1 MADRKVGEIT
11 VPTEPVSRATKI
23 TGFTFK
29 SYDKN
34 AGVLQFNIE
43 NQDGSPTDLIDATV
57 RLFMYIYQGEEK
69 KEFPIFDNQII
80 TESYM
85 QGVVKYPIPD
95 MLLSYEGKV
104 DANVYID
111 FPDGSHTD
119 NLAFTFNIEKSV
131 IDDNAQLNGK
141 YYFKDFQQLLDG
153 VKQEATDAVN
163 AALTNV
169 DSTIEKA
176 NQQINE
182 FVEGATQAID
192 QTVDEVTEQLQAT
205 QTKIDTVSQNVTSAQ
220 NNLKAVEDKMNQ
232 TNQQIG
238 DLGKLKKMYSNSIE
252 FGDYDYSG
260 RANLAPNLDFS
271 KLSGNGI
278 ISQPPLAYVKGRD
291 SYFTIDNTDPSAVG
305 TSRNVYVP
313 KLGRLE
319 KGKTYI
325 ASVPLLINSDFDTN
339 ISNISIHPYNV
350 TVDGVVNRLG
360 IIRPDENCR
369 NKWYRY
375 SIAFTVPSNFPDG
388 DHSPYMQVW
397 EAATATGKI
406 SIGYD
411 IKIEKVNS
419 TSDTATPY
427 QPNLLED
434 PYWLGKIPLGEN
446 IADPIK
452 IFPIKTSS
460 YSIYL
465 GKNTE
470 KYQLNQTYT
479 ITMKAT
485 KPATQQFGVYLL
497 GGAMGVGNM
506 KPVEGLSDV
515 WQLTF
520 KVTQAHLDAGITD
533 VLNLYQ
539 LPNTS
544 VGAVT
549 IDWIKLEK
557 GNTRTPNISQFKY
570 FGEGLKD
577 SNNPNDYS
585 WDITPEYAEKGLN
598 DSVSLTEPQ
607 SVDGTKNFLETPLVN
622 GKNVL
627 VEEKLLPYEAWHSTG
642 TEQTGIS
649 NKARLIIG
657 PVATTIGA
665 KLNRS
670 MKENPLTWNSGNWQA
685 TANRD
690 CTLLV
695 EGLVRYQFGGST
707 AGQYGYITFY
717 KDDAQTSS
725 IGFAGGVGING
736 TALQWK
742 HGLHFSRIFALKKGE
757 YFNIT
762 FETQDGKK
770 LDFSQINT
778 LHIMEI
784 ES

>member
-85 QGVVKYPIPD
+85 QGIVKYPIPD

-131 IDDNAQLNGK
+131 IDNNVQLNGE

-238 DLGKLKKMYSNSIE
+238 DLGKLKKMYSNSID

-260 RANLAPNLDFS
+260 NPNVMTKPYIAENITGGTTGLVVTSIDDGARIEKTRVDVPGGFGLPLGNLLNNTDYIISYDVLVENGYTGDLKTCNIALEGQFDGKRNYIAVFYMNSVTSTDVWQKVYVKFNSGANME
-271 KLSGNGI
+271 KLSGFMFRVFL
-278 ISQPPLAYVKGRD
+278 SQSVQVALK
-291 SYFTIDNTDPSAVG
+291 IK
-305 TSRNVYVP
+305 NV
-313 KLGRLE
+313 
-319 KGKTYI
+319 
-325 ASVPLLINSDFDTN
+325 
-339 ISNISIHPYNV
+339 
-350 TVDGVVNRLG
+350 
-360 IIRPDENCR
+360 
-369 NKWYRY
+369 
-375 SIAFTVPSNFPDG
+375 
-388 DHSPYMQVW
+388 
-397 EAATATGKI
+397 
-406 SIGYD
+406 
-411 IKIEKVNS
+411 KIERGS
-419 TSDTATPY
+419 TATPY
-427 QPNLLED
+427 QPNLLD
-434 PYWLGKIPLGEN
+434 APYYLSKVALGEN
-446 IADPIK
+446 IITSKSYDNSNYLIGSFD
-452 IFPIKTSS
+452 INKT
-460 YSIYL
+460 INNGDKL
-465 GKNTE
+465 TF
-470 KYQLNQTYT
+470 T
-479 ITMKAT
+479 IQGT
-485 KPATQQFGVYLL
+485 KPANKQFGMYIQTTT
-497 GGAMGVGNM
+497 GAATEFQGHLT
-506 KPVEGLSDV
+506 PVEGLTDV
-515 WQLTF
+515 WSWSSGAKISKPIGSGA
-520 KVTQAHLDAGITD
+520 KVVI
-533 VLNLYQ
+533 YQ
-539 LPNTS
+539 LPPESQVPN
-544 VGAVT
+544 GKCT
-549 IDWIKLEK
+549 ISWAKLEK
-557 GNTRTPNISQFKY
+557 GDTRTPNISQFKY

-627 VEEKLLPYEAWHSTG
+627 VEEKPLPYEAWHSTG

>member
-57 RLFMYIYQGEEK
+57 RLFMHIYQGEEK

-85 QGVVKYPIPD
+85 QGIVKYRIPD

-131 IDDNAQLNGK
+131 IDDNVQLNGE

-182 FVEGATQAID
+182 FVQGATQAID

-220 NNLKAVEDKMNQ
+220 NNLKTVEDKMNQ

-238 DLGKLKKMYSNSIE
+238 DLGKLKKMYSNSID

-260 RANLAPNLDFS
+260 NPNLLS
-271 KLSGNGI
+271 KLSYDLIENQNTSAGTLSKGENSFKYNKISAEVEGGVELYYKRRGI
-278 ISQPPLAYVKGRD
+278 ANWLPSNKTLVMTVKLR
-291 SYFTIDNTDPSAVG
+291 VG
-305 TSRNVYVP
+305 ADYSP
-313 KLGRLE
+313 
-319 KGKTYI
+319 
-325 ASVPLLINSDFDTN
+325 
-339 ISNISIHPYNV
+339 
-350 TVDGVVNRLG
+350 VDGKL
-360 IIRPDENCR
+360 ILIR
-369 NKWYRY
+369 YRY
-375 SIAFTVPSNFPDG
+375 VDSG
-388 DHSPYMQVW
+388 
-397 EAATATGKI
+397 TGKI
-406 SIGYD
+406 VLDLPINSNSITQEWKEFSITGTTSTFSTQAYHPWIQFRAQDGILGEIEMSYD
-411 IKIEKVNS
+411 IKIEEGS
-419 TSDTATPY
+419 TATPY
-427 QPNLLED
+427 QPNLLEE
-434 PYWLGKIPLGEN
+434 PY
-446 IADPIK
+446 
-452 IFPIKTSS
+452 
-460 YSIYL
+460 YL
-465 GKNTE
+465 GKVSLGRNLIKPESQQPVTNSN
-470 KYQLNQTYT
+470 YLIQTYNT
-479 ITMKAT
+479 KPMVKGKKYTLTLEGT
-485 KPATQQFGVYLL
+485 KPATQSFRPFFMSDTGNTWGFGDL
-497 GGAMGVGNM
+497 
-506 KPVEGLSDV
+506 KPVEGLTDV
-515 WQLTF
+515 WSATF
-520 KVTQAHLDAGITD
+520 TASTDSHPITPR
-533 VLNLYQ
+533 VYIYQ
-539 LPNTS
+539 VPNTT
-544 VGAVT
+544 VGQCT
-549 IDWIKLEK
+549 IKWVKLEE
-557 GNTRTPNISQFKY
+557 GDTRTPNISEYKY

-585 WDITPEYAEKGLN
+585 WDVTPEYAEKSLN
-598 DSVSLTEPQ
+598 NTVSLTEPQ

-627 VEEKLLPYEAWHSTG
+627 VEEKPLPYEAWHSTG

-649 NKARLIIG
+649 NKTRLIIG

-695 EGLVRYQFGGST
+695 EGLVRYQFGEST

-736 TALQWK
+736 TALKWK

-762 FETQDGKK
+762 FETQDGKE